1 MPLLSS
7 EDADLEL
14 GKAVMQSLKAQKVK
28 THKKMWKNK
37 LYFALH
43 YLKLSK
49 TFWDSFGSLYSLK
62 CIQNKNSKSAAS
74 SQSFAM

>member
-28 THKKMWKNK
+28 THQKKWEKTH
-37 LYFALH
+37 FAL
-43 YLKLSK
+43 
-49 TFWDSFGSLYSLK
+49 LYVT
-62 CIQNKNSKSAAS
+62 
-74 SQSFAM
+74 

>member
-43 YLKLSK
+43 YI
-49 TFWDSFGSLYSLK
+49 T
-62 CIQNKNSKSAAS
+62 
-74 SQSFAM
+74 

>member
-28 THKKMWKNK
+28 THQKNEKKHTLLCSM
-37 LYFALH
+37 LH
-43 YLKLSK
+43 K
-49 TFWDSFGSLYSLK
+49 TIQNILDPFGSLYSLK
-62 CIQNKNSKSAAS
+62 CI
-74 SQSFAM
+74 